1 MQSAYPSLPQ
11 EHTGKRAV
19 PPALAVR
26 GDMAVLPAASGWTVE
41 ALLAGSGLTLARAGS
56 SQPGTTEHDRIGGSA
71 VRDDEPIVREIT
83 TAVYVIP
90 TDAPEADGTL
100 AWDKTTMVLASARA
114 GTARGIGW
122 TYAAAAAQSV
132 IADVLADVVIGRSAL
147 DVPGAAEAMARAVR
161 NIGRPG
167 IAATAISAVDIALW
181 DLKARLL
188 GSTVAQLLGQARDGV
203 PVYGSGGFTSY
214 DDGQTREQLAGWVN
228 KDRIPRVKIKIG
240 ESWGTNE
247 HRDLER
253 VALAREVIGP
263 DADLYVDANGG
274 YTAGQA
280 VRVADRLTE
289 YGVTWFE
296 EPVSSQDLAG
306 LAAVRRQVRPD
317 VAAGEYSW
325 SLADSARL
333 IAAGAVDCLQLDV
346 TRCGGITEFLRG
358 SALAAAHNLQVSGH
372 CAPNLHARVGV
383 AVPNLRHVEYFHDH
397 QRIERMF
404 FDGALDPAGGVLTP
418 DPDQPGLGLILRES
432 DVERYRR
439 D

>member
-1 MQSAYPSLPQ
+1 V
-11 EHTGKRAV
+11 G
-19 PPALAVR
+19 
-26 GDMAVLPAASGWTVE
+26 
-41 ALLAGSGLTLARAGS
+41 
-56 SQPGTTEHDRIGGSA
+56 
-71 VRDDEPIVREIT
+71 DDEPTVREIT

-100 AWDKTTMVLASARA
+100 TWDATTMVLARARA
-114 GTARGIGW
+114 GAEEGIGW
-122 TYAAAAAQSV
+122 SYAAGAAQRV
-132 IADVLADVVIGRSAL
+132 ITDTLAGVVTGRSAL
-147 DVPGAAEAMARAVR
+147 DVPRASEAMARAVR

-181 DLKARLL
+181 DLKSRLL
-188 GSTVAQLLGQARDGV
+188 GCPLAGLLGQARDDV

-214 DDGQTREQLAGWVN
+214 DDGQTREQLAGWVE

-240 ESWGTNE
+240 ESWGSDE
-247 HRDLER
+247 DRDLER

-263 DADLYVDANGG
+263 DAELYVDANGG

-280 VRVADRLTE
+280 VRVAQRMAE
-289 YGVTWFE
+289 FAVSWFE
-296 EPVSSQDLAG
+296 EPVSSQDVAG
-306 LAAVRRQVRPD
+306 LAAVRRQILPD

-333 IAAGAVDCLQLDV
+333 IAGGAVDCLQLDV

-372 CAPNLHARVGV
+372 CAPNLHARAGA

-397 QRIERMF
+397 QRIERLL
-404 FDGALDPAGGVLTP
+404 FDGALDPAGGTLTP
-418 DPDQPGLGLILRES
+418 DPGRPGLGLTLRET
-432 DVERYRR
+432 DADRYRR
-439 D
+439 G

>member
-1 MQSAYPSLPQ
+1 M
-11 EHTGKRAV
+11 
-19 PPALAVR
+19 
-26 GDMAVLPAASGWTVE
+26 
-41 ALLAGSGLTLARAGS
+41 
-56 SQPGTTEHDRIGGSA
+56 
-71 VRDDEPIVREIT
+71 RDDGPIVRQIT
-83 TAVYVIP
+83 STAYEIP

-100 AWDKTTMVLASARA
+100 AWDKTVMVLASARA
-114 GTARGIGW
+114 GTALGIGW
-122 TYAAAAAQSV
+122 TYAAAAAAGV
-132 IADVLADVVIGRSAL
+132 IADVLAGAVIGRSAM
-147 DVPGAAEAMARAVR
+147 DVPGASEAMARAVR

-167 IAATAISAVDIALW
+167 IAATAISAMDIALW

-188 GSTVAQLLGQARDGV
+188 GVSVTRLLGQARDRV

-214 DDGQTREQLAGWVN
+214 DEHQTREQLAGWVE

-240 ESWGTNE
+240 ESWGTSE
-247 HRDLER
+247 RRDLER
-253 VALAREVIGP
+253 VALARDVIGP
-263 DADLYVDANGG
+263 DAELYVDANGG

-280 VRVADRLTE
+280 VRVGHRVAQ
-289 YGVTWFE
+289 YGVSWFE

-306 LAAVRRQVRPD
+306 LAAVRRQVLPD

-333 IAAGAVDCLQLDV
+333 IDAGAVDCLQLDV

-397 QRIERMF
+397 QRIERMI
-404 FDGALDPAGGVLTP
+404 FDGALDPDGGILTP
-418 DPDQPGLGLILRES
+418 DPDQPGLGLTLREP
-432 DVERYRR
+432 DADRYRR
-439 D
+439 S

>member
-1 MQSAYPSLPQ
+1 
-11 EHTGKRAV
+11 
-19 PPALAVR
+19 
-26 GDMAVLPAASGWTVE
+26 
-41 ALLAGSGLTLARAGS
+41 
-56 SQPGTTEHDRIGGSA
+56 
-71 VRDDEPIVREIT
+71 VRDDGPVVREIT
-83 TAVYVIP
+83 VAVYVIP

-114 GTARGIGW
+114 GAAQGIGW

-132 IADVLADVVIGRSAL
+132 IVEALAGAVVGRSAL
-147 DVPGAAEAMARAVR
+147 DLPGAAEAMARAVR

-188 GSTVAQLLGQARDGV
+188 GCSLAQLLGQARDSV

-214 DDGQTREQLAGWVN
+214 DDCQTREQLSGWVA
-228 KDRIPRVKIKIG
+228 KDHIPRVKIKIG
-240 ESWGTNE
+240 ESWGASQQ
-247 HRDLER
+247 RDLER
-253 VALAREVIGP
+253 VSLAREVIGP
-263 DADLYVDANGG
+263 DAELYVDANGG
-274 YTAGQA
+274 YTTGQA
-280 VRVADRLTE
+280 IRMATRLADH
-289 YGVTWFE
+289 GVTWFE

-306 LAAVRRQVRPD
+306 LAAVRRQVLPD

-333 IAAGAVDCLQLDV
+333 IAADAVDCLQLDV

-397 QRIERMF
+397 QRIERIF
-404 FDGALDPAGGVLTP
+404 FDGALPPDGGALTP
-418 DPDQPGLGLILRES
+418 DPDQPGLGLTLRDS
-432 DVERYRR
+432 DAERYRHS
-439 D
+439 

>member
-1 MQSAYPSLPQ
+1 MR
-11 EHTGKRAV
+11 E
-19 PPALAVR
+19 
-26 GDMAVLPAASGWTVE
+26 E
-41 ALLAGSGLTLARAGS
+41 A
-56 SQPGTTEHDRIGGSA
+56 
-71 VRDDEPIVREIT
+71 PIVRDIT
-83 TAVYVIP
+83 AAVYVIP

-100 AWDKTTMVLASARA
+100 AWDATTMVLASVRA
-114 GTARGIGW
+114 GAQKGIGW
-122 TYAAAAAQSV
+122 TYGAAAAQDV
-132 IADVLADVVIGRSAL
+132 ITGMLAGVVAGRSAL

-188 GSTVAQLLGQARDGV
+188 GCPLARLLGQVHDSV

-214 DDGQTREQLAGWVN
+214 TEGQTREQLAGWVE
-228 KDRIPRVKIKIG
+228 KDHIPRVKIKIG
-240 ESWGTNE
+240 ESWGGNQR
-247 HRDLER
+247 RDLQR
-253 VALAREVIGP
+253 VALARDVIGP
-263 DADLYVDANGG
+263 DTELYVDANGG

-280 VRVADRLTE
+280 VRVAGQMAP

-306 LAAVRRQVRPD
+306 LAAVRRQVLPD

-333 IAAGAVDCLQLDV
+333 IAADAVDCLQLDV

-397 QRIERMF
+397 QRIERAL
-404 FDGALDPAGGVLTP
+404 FDGALDPDGGTLTP
-418 DPDQPGLGLILRES
+418 DLDQPGLGLTLRVS
-432 DVERYRR
+432 DAERYRR
-439 D
+439 S

>member
-1 MQSAYPSLPQ
+1 
-11 EHTGKRAV
+11 
-19 PPALAVR
+19 
-26 GDMAVLPAASGWTVE
+26 
-41 ALLAGSGLTLARAGS
+41 
-56 SQPGTTEHDRIGGSA
+56 
-71 VRDDEPIVREIT
+71 
-83 TAVYVIP
+83 
-90 TDAPEADGTL
+90 
-100 AWDKTTMVLASARA
+100 
-114 GTARGIGW
+114 
-122 TYAAAAAQSV
+122 
-132 IADVLADVVIGRSAL
+132 
-147 DVPGAAEAMARAVR
+147 
-161 NIGRPG
+161 
-167 IAATAISAVDIALW
+167 VDIALW

-188 GSTVAQLLGQARDGV
+188 GCSLARSLGQARDRV

-214 DDGQTREQLAGWVN
+214 DDGQTREQLTGWVE
-228 KDRIPRVKIKIG
+228 KDHIPRVKIKIG
-240 ESWGTNE
+240 ESWGARP

-263 DADLYVDANGG
+263 DTELYVDANGG

-280 VRVADRLTE
+280 VRIADRLAQ

-296 EPVSSQDLAG
+296 EPVSSEDLAG
-306 LAAVRRQVRPD
+306 LAAVRRQVLPD

-333 IAAGAVDCLQLDV
+333 VAADAVDCLQLDV

-404 FDGALDPAGGVLTP
+404 FDGALHPDGGGLAP
-418 DPDQPGLGLILRES
+418 DPDQPGLGLALRAS
-432 DVERYRR
+432 DAERYRHR
-439 D
+439 